1 MTNLEADWFGQTN
14 KFKYL
19 ELMGA
24 MSDKECTTVKDMQWK
39 LSGTG
44 KWVDMKRFAEGN
56 CLFNPN
62 GIFKLHKNIT
72 LSDWIEHMHK
82 TKTHG
87 DNITVYLLDHMY
99 NKHVYVD
106 TNCGGGALYHSK

>member
-1 MTNLEADWFGQTN
+1 MAVIPCDQVAEIINTKMTNLEEDWFGQTN

-56 CLFNPN
+56 RLFNVK
-62 GIFKLHKNIT
+62 GF
-72 LSDWIEHMHK
+72 D
-82 TKTHG
+82 
-87 DNITVYLLDHMY
+87 
-99 NKHVYVD
+99 
-106 TNCGGGALYHSK
+106 